1 MLGQRLTELRKS
13 KNLTQEEIAKKL
25 HLTRSTY
32 AQYEVKWM
40 AAKRYWLVEARGKQE
55 LSQQDVADR
64 ANISR
69 STYAQ
74 FEVGRRNPTVSN
86 AQKIALV
93 LGIDWTLFFTQ
104 VSRVKRQNKTA

>member
-1 MLGQRLTELRKS
+1 MT
-13 KNLTQEEIAKKL
+13 T
-25 HLTRSTY
+25 
-32 AQYEVKWM
+32 
-40 AAKRYWLVEARGKQE
+40 KRYWLVEARGKHGF
-55 LSQQDVADR
+55 SQKDVADR
-64 ANISR
+64 ANIPR

-93 LGIDWTLFFTQ
+93 LGIDWTLFFAQ